1 MPGALS
7 LGNIDLFRLSS
18 RKSAMTLRRLNPEND
33 NPDGSAL
40 ALQYWPDTLNDT
52 AAVNYAKKAVSG
64 GSLPL
69 YQWINNGEHA
79 ITFQA
84 IFTTDVDVTKWA
96 DTQPASDVD
105 PGYMAEL
112 KSKGLSKR
120 NIDIRAALIWLRSFR
135 MPIYKP
141 DGTYLPPPKAIL
153 TIPGS
158 RFGLWSGEI
167 GVGDDPDAIYC
178 VMTQCDIEVRA
189 SFPNGVPRIANVSLG
204 FEEIAQ
210 VKGVVKFPGY
220 SLNVAGMFP
229 VGNAAGNLNDS
240 PSSSTSRDSGP
251 LGVGVYGIRK

>member
-7 LGNIDLFRLSS
+7 LGSIDIFRLSS

-40 ALQYWPDTLNDT
+40 ALQYWPETLNDT
-52 AAVNYAKKAVSG
+52 SSVNYAKKAIPG

-69 YQWINNGEHA
+69 YQWINNGEHTV
-79 ITFQA
+79 TFQA

-105 PGYMAEL
+105 AGYLAEL

-135 MPIYKP
+135 MPIYKT
-141 DGTYLPPPKAIL
+141 DGSYLPPPKCHL

-158 RFGLWSGEI
+158 RFGLWTGET
-167 GVGDDPDAIYC
+167 GAGNDPDSMYC
-178 VMTQCDIEVRA
+178 LMTQCDIEVRA
-189 SFPNGVPRIANVSLG
+189 SFPNGVPRIAAVSLG
-204 FEEIAQ
+204 FEETPQ
-210 VKGVVKFPGY
+210 LKGVVNFPGY
-220 SLNVAGMFP
+220 GLNIAGTFP
-229 VGNAAGNLNDS
+229 AGNGATNVDGSQLG
-240 PSSSTSRDSGP
+240 STAGAVGP
-251 LGVGVYGIRK
+251 KGIGVYGLAK